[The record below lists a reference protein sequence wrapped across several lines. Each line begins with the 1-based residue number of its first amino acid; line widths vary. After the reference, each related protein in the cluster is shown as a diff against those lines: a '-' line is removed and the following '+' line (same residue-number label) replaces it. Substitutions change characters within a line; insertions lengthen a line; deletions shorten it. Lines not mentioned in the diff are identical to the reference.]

1 MRWASAAS
9 DESTERRDDLAV
21 YGLFDFERGEPLKKG
36 SRPYA
41 SMGVA

>member
-1 MRWASAAS
+1 MVRGN
-9 DESTERRDDLAV
+9 R
-21 YGLFDFERGEPLKKG
+21 LFDFERGEPLKKG